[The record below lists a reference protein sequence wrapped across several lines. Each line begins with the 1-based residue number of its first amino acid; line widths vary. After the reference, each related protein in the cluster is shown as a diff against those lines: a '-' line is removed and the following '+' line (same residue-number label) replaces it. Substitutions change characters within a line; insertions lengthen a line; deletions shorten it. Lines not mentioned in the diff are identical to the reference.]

1 MGGEQTASGGG
12 GVHRVQPTHPPQ
24 QHTLAHS
31 IATLPS
37 VRLQQDPNKAFIVGN
52 KHPPHSPFP
61 LSHHRRPPCPSKQAT
76 NLRRDGRGLPQDLP
90 PLQGPST
97 CVIKGTL
104 DRQQGQPPSSALPLR
119 DGRPHLQWDRGAEGG
134 RSLPLVLMKP
144 NVRSVVSEILHC
156 LNVKY
161 KRSN

>member
-1 MGGEQTASGGG
+1 MGGEQGTSGGG
-12 GVHRVQPTHPPQ
+12 GVHRVQPPHPPQ
-24 QHTLAHS
+24 QHSLTHS
-31 IATLPS
+31 GPTLPP
-37 VRLQQDPNKAFIVGN
+37 VRLQQNPNKAFIVSN
-52 KHPPHSPFP
+52 KYSPHSPFA
-61 LSHHRRPPCPSKQAT
+61 LSHHRRTPCPSKQTT
-76 NLRRDGRGLPQDLP
+76 NLRRDARGLPQDLP

-104 DRQQGQPPSSALPLR
+104 DREQGQPPPSALPLC
-119 DGRPHLQWDRGAEGG
+119 DCRPHLQWDGGSEGR